1 MIIPAQVPST
11 GVPDCTSR
19 LSGSASCSRSIPS
32 VIVVDSPPGMTSPSR
47 PSRSA
52 GVRTRFAV
60 APSASSIF
68 ECASKSPWRARTPT
82 TTGLPAA
89 VLEQAVLAER
99 ADLDAGHGRAEP
111 AACMGEPLGVVV
123 VCGGLDDRRAG
134 ALGILGLEDAGADEH
149 AFGTELHHQRGVGG
163 CRDAAGGE
171 VDDGQLA
178 LLGDLADELERGAQV
193 LRGGG
198 ELGAVG

>member
-19 LSGSASCSRSIPS
+19 LSGSASCSRSMPS

-60 APSASSIF
+60 APSASSIL
-68 ECASKSPWRARTPT
+68 ECASKSPWMARTPT

-89 VLEQAVLAER
+89 ALEQTVLAER
-99 ADLDAGHGRAEP
+99 ADLDAGHRGAE
-111 AACMGEPLGVVV
+111 AATGVREPLGIVVV
-123 VCGGLDDRRAG
+123 GGGLDDRGAC
-134 ALGILGLEDAGADEH
+134 ALGILGLEDAGADED
-149 AFGTELHHQRGVGG
+149 ALRAELHHQRGVGRG
-163 CRDAAGGE
+163 GDPAGGE
-171 VDDGQLA
+171 VDNGQLA
-178 LLGDLADELERGAQV
+178 GLCDRPYEV
-193 LRGGG
+193 
-198 ELGAVG
+198 